1 MIADMASTRRLP
13 FRLNGVWP
21 QTSGLPTMVR
31 APILPPCSSSPRQK
45 PTRSAPPS
53 TREVN
58 CRLLSSCAGCSPA
71 SPTTRRRGSAHASL
85 PDGCRCRLDRPGCLG
100 AGAGSHSGAV
110 PHCAFGAATA
120 GFRVTTRAGLERI
133 TPPARSGR
141 GGARAGRR
149 RECQSAARPT
159 PFSRRNHRAAS
170 APVDPRA
177 DSRGR
182 RWSCASRRRTAPA
195 AARAFDAEE
204 PRAERA
210 QRHVHSRVA
219 AGQRIVAIA
228 RIPRPPRQSSG
239 SATLRNGKVA
249 PPSIHQNCRLPAS
262 LPRR

>member
-1 MIADMASTRRLP
+1 MTLPGGAPASLLVLRNSAASSSRSGPVGPHTTLELAMIADMASTRRLP

-31 APILPPCSSSPRQK
+31 APILPACSSSPRQK

-53 TREVN
+53 IREVN

-71 SPTTRRRGSAHASL
+71 SPTTRRRGTACASL

-159 PFSRRNHRAAS
+159 PFSRRNHRAAA
-170 APVDPRA
+170 APVDPRCA
-177 DSRGR
+177 DRRGR

-195 AARAFDAEE
+195 RSARIRCGGTTSGTSAAAR
-204 PRAERA
+204 P
-210 QRHVHSRVA
+210 
-219 AGQRIVAIA
+219 
-228 RIPRPPRQSSG
+228 
-239 SATLRNGKVA
+239 
-249 PPSIHQNCRLPAS
+249 
-262 LPRR
+262 